1 MKNNLLLVWAIIT
14 IIAIGISVFINYWF
28 IIPRIEKNKYIPI
41 EIYTY
46 NTNSNDYNKIIN
58 ESIEE
63 NINKMYDRHISH
75 LNVSITLFSVCLG
88 IFTIIFGA
96 FYILKIN
103 EIQKEINNIKNL
115 PEEVFKKF
123 YKEKLKDDI
132 TNLLS
137 KNNIKRNIAIKGLSN
152 NTEITE
158 KDFNL
163 LEEVFNK
170 EINVKNSVFYYNN
183 IQIILSILINLD
195 IKRTIKLV
203 INTLEKKEFN
213 IIKFNNLITFLFLD
227 KENDLVKEYIKK
239 SLMSKDVNLHNSI
252 LSNLIN
258 IGIIDEYIIFIL
270 ENCSETV
277 ISYIMGYMLYSDKLV
292 IKDFTKLL
300 LEYRKNI
307 ENEGNIIASIFSINS
322 INNIDKIEL
331 LLTVYYMNKD
341 KNENLIYSYLFNI
354 SGNIEFKN
362 EFKNIYYEKFA
373 DKLSLDDFFK
383 KYKQFNKNDFI
394 W

>member
-1 MKNNLLLVWAIIT
+1 MKNNLLLVWVIIM
-14 IIAIGISVFINYWF
+14 IIGIVVFIFINYWF
-28 IIPRIEKNKYIPI
+28 IIPITEKNKYIPI

-46 NTNSNDYNKIIN
+46 DTNSNNYIKIIN

-75 LNVSITLFSVCLG
+75 LNVSITLFSVWLG
-88 IFTIIFGA
+88 IFSIIFGT

-103 EIQKEINNIKNL
+103 DIQKEINNIKNL

-170 EINVKNSVFYYNN
+170 EINSKNYVFYHNN
-183 IQIILSILINLD
+183 TQIILSILINLD
-195 IKRTIKLV
+195 MKRTIKL
-203 INTLEKKEFN
+203 IITTLEENEFD

-239 SLMSKDVNLHNSI
+239 SLTSEDINLSNSI
-252 LSNLIN
+252 LLNLVN
-258 IGIIDEYIIFIL
+258 NDIIDEYIIFIL

-277 ISYIMGYMLYSDKLV
+277 IIYIIGYMYSYKLV

-300 LEYRKNI
+300 LKYRINIKN
-307 ENEGNIIASIFSINS
+307 ENTIISTISGSNVIS
-322 INNIDKIEL
+322 NIDKAEF

-341 KNENLIYSYLFNI
+341 ENENWICNYLYNI

-373 DKLSLDDFFK
+373 DKLSLDDFFE
-383 KYKQFNKNDFI
+383 KYKHFNKDDFI
-394 W
+394 

>member
-1 MKNNLLLVWAIIT
+1 MKNNLLLVWVIIM
-14 IIAIGISVFINYWF
+14 IIGIAVFIFINYWF

-58 ESIEE
+58 GSIEE

-137 KNNIKRNIAIKGLSN
+137 KNNIKRNLAIKGLGN
-152 NTEITE
+152 NTEITK

-170 EINVKNSVFYYNN
+170 EINSKNYVFYHNN
-183 IQIILSILINLD
+183 TQIILSILINLD
-195 IKRTIKLV
+195 FKRTIKL
-203 INTLEKKEFN
+203 IITTLEENEFD

-227 KENDLVKEYIKK
+227 KENDLVKGYIKK
-239 SLMSKDVNLHNSI
+239 SLMSKDINLNNSI

-270 ENCSETV
+270 ENCSENTV
-277 ISYIMGYMLYSDKLV
+277 CSV
-292 IKDFTKLL
+292 INNMYYYKSIAKYFTKSLL
-300 LEYRKNI
+300 KLRKNL
-307 ENEGNIIASIFSINS
+307 ENERSIINS
-322 INNIDKIEL
+322 MILNNFISNEDEALFLLTIIYKSRDNYEHPLCNYLSKIHNNIK
-331 LLTVYYMNKD
+331 
-341 KNENLIYSYLFNI
+341 FR
-354 SGNIEFKN
+354 N

-373 DKLSLDDFFK
+373 DKLPLDDFFR
-383 KYKQFNKNDFI
+383 KYKQFNKDDFI
-394 W
+394 

>member
-1 MKNNLLLVWAIIT
+1 MKNNLLLVWVII
-14 IIAIGISVFINYWF
+14 IIIGIAVFIFINYWF

-46 NTNSNDYNKIIN
+46 DTNSNNYIKIIN

-170 EINVKNSVFYYNN
+170 EINSKNYVFYHNN
-183 IQIILSILINLD
+183 TQIILSILINLD
-195 IKRTIKLV
+195 IKRTIKL
-203 INTLEKKEFN
+203 IITTLEENEFD

-239 SLMSKDVNLHNSI
+239 SLTSEDINLSNSI
-252 LSNLIN
+252 LLNLVN
-258 IGIIDEYIIFIL
+258 NDIIDEYIIFIL

-277 ISYIMGYMLYSDKLV
+277 IIYIIGYMYSYKLV

-300 LEYRKNI
+300 LKYRINIKN
-307 ENEGNIIASIFSINS
+307 ENTIISTISGSNVIS
-322 INNIDKIEL
+322 NIDKAEF

-341 KNENLIYSYLFNI
+341 KNENWICNYLYNI

-373 DKLSLDDFFK
+373 DKLSLDDFFR
-383 KYKQFNKNDFI
+383 KYKQFNKDDFI
-394 W
+394 

>member
-1 MKNNLLLVWAIIT
+1 MKNNLLLVWVIIM
-14 IIAIGISVFINYWF
+14 IIGIAVFIFINYWF
-28 IIPRIEKNKYIPI
+28 IIPITEKNKYIPI

-46 NTNSNDYNKIIN
+46 DTNSNNYIKIIN

-75 LNVSITLFSVCLG
+75 LNVSITLFSVWLG
-88 IFTIIFGA
+88 IFSIIFGT

-103 EIQKEINNIKNL
+103 DIQKEINNIKNL

-170 EINVKNSVFYYNN
+170 EINSKNYVFYHNN
-183 IQIILSILINLD
+183 TQIILSILINLD
-195 IKRTIKLV
+195 IKRTIEL
-203 INTLEKKEFN
+203 IITTLEENEFD

-239 SLMSKDVNLHNSI
+239 SLTSEDINLSNSI
-252 LSNLIN
+252 LLNLVN
-258 IGIIDEYIIFIL
+258 NDIIDEYIIFIL

-277 ISYIMGYMLYSDKLV
+277 IIYIIGYMYSYKLV

-300 LEYRKNI
+300 LKYRINIKN
-307 ENEGNIIASIFSINS
+307 ENTIISTISGSNVIS
-322 INNIDKIEL
+322 NIDKAEF

-341 KNENLIYSYLFNI
+341 KNENWIYNYLYSI

-373 DKLSLDDFFK
+373 DKLSLDDFFR
-383 KYKQFNKNDFI
+383 KYKQFNKDDFI
-394 W
+394 